1 MLVASLY
8 GSNTAPTSVTNGTRL
23 GQTTIVNSNPAF
35 TTGTIGP
42 VYGGKPVTIVSSNV
56 VGVLDCPECG
66 GKTRTI
72 VNTLA
77 PTYWVR
83 ESAAEVSERL
93 NAALKEGCATK

>member
-1 MLVASLY
+1 MRNVVAGAFLWLILV
-8 GSNTAPTSVTNGTRL
+8 TSANAAC
-23 GQTTIVNSNPAF
+23 TITLTSAE
-35 TTGTIGP
+35 GR
-42 VYGGKPVTIVSSNV
+42 PVTIVSSNV

-66 GKTRTI
+66 VKTLTI